1 MATFGDLIEE
11 TLLNL
16 EGYSGEQGVFGV
28 LETDI
33 AINDT
38 TFTVNGPIF
47 GDGSGFST
55 GLVEIGEE
63 IVNVLNFDRS
73 TGIATGVLRGWR
85 GSTRTAHVAGEL
97 LRNDPKYP
105 RLSVRKAL
113 NDTITTL
120 LPKFGAIKSYEFQ
133 ALGAQVRYDLPADC
147 RGVLEVSF
155 SVPGAS
161 KIWEPSYRFKF
172 DNIGGSDSSTGKS
185 LSIWDFLP
193 SRLVRVVYWA
203 DPSPLVNLTDDFAS
217 TTGLVDWINPT
228 VIYGACYRLS
238 SFADAG
244 NVADNSLAQKLINQ
258 TQASSFGNQTISK
271 YFNQL
276 FQQGIA
282 DAELRLQNMYPPSIH
297 RTY

>member
-11 TLLNL
+11 VLLNL
-16 EGYSGEQGVFGV
+16 EGYAGEQGVFGV
-28 LETDI
+28 LQTGI
-33 AINDT
+33 GATDT
-38 TFTVNGPIF
+38 TFTINGPVF

-63 IVNVLNFDRS
+63 IVNVLNLDRS
-73 TGIATGVLRGWR
+73 TGIATATLRGWR
-85 GSTRTAHVAGEL
+85 GSTPAIWSAGTL

-105 RLSVRKAL
+105 RLAVRKAL

-133 ALGAQVRYDLPADC
+133 ALGAKVRYDMPADC

-161 KIWEPSYRFKF
+161 KAWESSYRFKF
-172 DNIGGSDSSTGKS
+172 DNVGGSDSTTGKS
-185 LSIWDFLP
+185 LNIWDFLP
-193 SRLVRVVYWA
+193 GRLVRVVYWA
-203 DPSPLVNLTDDFAS
+203 DPSPLVNLSDNFAL

-244 NVADNSLAQKLINQ
+244 NIADNSASQKLINT

-276 FQQGIA
+276 FQQGISE
-282 DAELRLQNMYPPSIH
+282 AELRLQNMYPPSIH